1 MRGGRLMPHL
11 KVRGLEKKV
20 LIEKSKEIID
30 GLTEIIQCD
39 RTWFT
44 IEHIDTEYIFDG
56 KIQEGYSFIE
66 LYWFERG
73 EEIKKRVAAFL
84 TEKMKEMNGNKDAC
98 IIFFPLLG
106 ENYCDNG
113 VFL

>member
-1 MRGGRLMPHL
+1 M
-11 KVRGLEKKV
+11 EKEA
-20 LIEKSKEIID
+20 LIAASKDLVD
-30 GLTEIIQCD
+30 GLTEIVQCD

-44 IEHIDTEYIFDG
+44 IEHQSTEYIFDG
-56 KIQEGYSFIE
+56 KIQEAYTFVE

-73 EEIKKRVAAFL
+73 ESVKKQVADFLTREIKKI
-84 TEKMKEMNGNKDAC
+84 NGNRDCC

-113 VFL
+113 VFF

>member
-1 MRGGRLMPHL
+1 MPHL
-11 KVRGLEKKV
+11 KVRGLEKKKLV
-20 LIEKSKEIID
+20 EKSKEIID
-30 GLTEIIQCD
+30 GLTEIIRCD

-44 IEHIDTEYIFDG
+44 IEHVDTEYIFDG
-56 KIQEGYSFIE
+56 KIQEGYSFVE

-73 EEIKKRVAAFL
+73 KEVKEKVAEFL
-84 TEKMKEMNGNKDAC
+84 TRKIKEINGKRDSC

-113 VFL
+113 EFF